1 MAQIIDQ
8 IVKVSI
14 EDAISSVS
22 TVDVNTVALLGEST
36 NASAVAKEIVSED
49 GAKTAF
55 GEGSQLHEMVKDF
68 FAQPTQPSKVVCI
81 PLKKAGSE
89 WAASDILNAIKGA
102 AGAGNFYHICLVGD
116 DFTAAVLATLQENLV
131 DLKKVLHVQ
140 KESISADNMGD
151 LAGCDRIAVYK
162 HKESWTKDSASW
174 KEYLNVAAVAYRC
187 GKDSAR
193 GSFAH
198 KKVSGISADFYG
210 VDEFSE
216 LTGAGV
222 NVYTIASGEARLF
235 MGTTCDSTHFID
247 QVVKDDWVRFNVQSA
262 IYALL
267 GEANEGYGVNFD
279 DAGIASVASSVLS
292 ILNVGEDTDHQYI
305 MAGSSEVSYKP
316 YSYLKKNYPE
326 EIKKR
331 NLPLV
336 SGKYARMNSI
346 NTVQQVSLQVTL

>member
-1 MAQIIDQ
+1 MAQIVDQ

-14 EDAISSVS
+14 EDAVSSVS
-22 TVDVNTVALLGEST
+22 TVDVNTVALMGVST
-36 NASAVAKEIVSED
+36 KSEAVAKEVVSAD

-81 PLKKAGSE
+81 PLKKAGSAY
-89 WAASDILNAIKGA
+89 AASDVLSAIKGA
-102 AGAGNFYHICLVGD
+102 ATAGNFYHICMVGD
-116 DFTAAVLATLQENLV
+116 EFTDLATLQEDLE

-140 KESISADNMGD
+140 IANAQEPINGA
-151 LAGCDRIAVYK
+151 RIATYK
-162 HKESWTKDSASW
+162 HAESVGEA

-198 KKVSGISADFYG
+198 KKVNGITPDTYD
-210 VDEFSE
+210 VEEFAE
-216 LTGAGV
+216 LQNAGV
-222 NVYTIASGEARLF
+222 NVYTTVSGEARLF
-235 MGTTCDSTHFID
+235 MGTTCDNTHFID

-262 IYALL
+262 IYRLL
-267 GEANEGYGVNFD
+267 GEANDGYGVNYD
-279 DAGIASVASSVLS
+279 DAGIASIAASVLS

-305 MAGSSEVSYKP
+305 MAGSSEVNYKP
-316 YSYLKKNYPE
+316 YSYLKANFSE
-326 EIKKR
+326 DIKKR
-331 NLPLV
+331 NLPLI

-346 NTVQQVSLQVTL
+346 NTVQEVSLQVTL